1 MQVLYE
7 LRLLL
12 RVIRKN
18 ELFKLLLYLM
28 LLIKLVLEINQY
40 LFFDM
45 NQ

>member
-40 LFFDM
+40 LLFDM

>member
-28 LLIKLVLEINQY
+28 LLIKLVLEIN
-40 LFFDM
+40 
-45 NQ
+45 